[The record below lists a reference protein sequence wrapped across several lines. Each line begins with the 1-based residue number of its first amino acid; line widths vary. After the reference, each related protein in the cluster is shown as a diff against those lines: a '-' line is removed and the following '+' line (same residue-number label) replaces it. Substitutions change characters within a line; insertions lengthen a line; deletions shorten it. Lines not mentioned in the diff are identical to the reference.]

1 MDAWQGLKMQ
11 GGHGLA
17 KGGAHAAARFASA
30 AIGFFFVVC
39 MEILPTTY
47 IVYGI

>member
-1 MDAWQGLKMQ
+1 MQ

-17 KGGAHAAARFASA
+17 KGAAHAAACFESAS
-30 AIGFFFVVC
+30 IGFFFVVC

>member
-1 MDAWQGLKMQ
+1 MQ
-11 GGHGLA
+11 DGHGLA
-17 KGGAHAAARFASA
+17 KEAAHAAASFESA
-30 AIGFFFVVC
+30 ALGFFFVVR

>member
-1 MDAWQGLKMQ
+1 MKMH
-11 GGHGLA
+11 GGHGLVKEA
-17 KGGAHAAARFASA
+17 VHAAASFESA
-30 AIGFFFVVC
+30 ALGFFFVVC